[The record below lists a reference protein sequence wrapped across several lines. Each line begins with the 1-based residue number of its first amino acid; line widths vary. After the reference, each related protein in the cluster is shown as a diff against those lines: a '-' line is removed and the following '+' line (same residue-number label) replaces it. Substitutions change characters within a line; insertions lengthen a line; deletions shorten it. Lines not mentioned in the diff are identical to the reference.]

1 MKKFKLIGLR
11 PLEKC
16 NLSILKVLKKNTT
29 YFLCNEY
36 EIDSNDNNKIKLK
49 ENYSSIPDGFFDDG
63 NIDSPKIN
71 ISAIVGKNGDGKSSI
86 VELIIRILNNF
97 AYYSGFRENHPD
109 LIPIDGVEAILYYSI
124 GDIIYSLKV
133 TSDRVELDK
142 DKKDEKFPIVFSEN
156 SGNQIKIKKLKNELF
171 FSQISNYSLYAYNS
185 NDFEKNDLYPKCW
198 IDKIF
203 HKNDGYQTPIVLTPY
218 RKEGNIDVNLE
229 NYLSIQRLISL
240 FVEDANDNNSIRD
253 INQNQKANYLAFFAY
268 PESKLESQTYKALFD
283 KTYND
288 YLKLFIDQTKL
299 FNKKYTETEKRLLFK
314 SINSLIKNNKEDFDF
329 VLNIIGTSDNTSETD
344 YYNFF
349 KEFDHISDSLI
360 SNNCLSNYKNLNFAV
375 IQRVIFVI
383 YIKEFLN
390 KKYDNEYTSGKL
402 YNDAFSNAKQYII
415 YKIISIF
422 SKYPLYKINNIAN
435 ENPLLLFDVTAKKT
449 IEESL
454 ERLFED
460 IDKEKSHISLKLR
473 QTLNYI
479 KYESK
484 YIKEEDKKNIAFEKI
499 KDVVKNYG
507 NNLYI
512 IEFNEY
518 LKRIKQL
525 INEEQGLNI
534 LELLPPPIFKT
545 EVVLEENKTNQ
556 CTLLSQMSSGERQYL
571 YSISSVIYHLQ
582 NINSVKDELVKYKY
596 VNLIFEEIE
605 LYFHPEYQR
614 KFINSLLQQIQKAK
628 FKDIDSINLCFVTH
642 SPFILSDIPKNN
654 VLFLKN
660 GMPVREMQEDTFG
673 ANIHTLLQNSFF
685 LNSVPIG
692 EFAKNRINSM
702 FDELH
707 NWDRLK
713 SSEEKENKLYQQI
726 RLVSEPFIKTQLLK
740 LYNEN
745 ISQSCESKSLKD
757 KIQELEQMI
766 NELKITTK

>member
-1 MKKFKLIGLR
+1 MKQFKLIGVR

-36 EIDSNDNNKIKLK
+36 EIDSNDNDKIKLK
-49 ENYSSIPDGFFDDG
+49 ENYSSIPDSFFDDG
-63 NIDSPKIN
+63 NINSPKIN

-97 AYYSGFRENHPD
+97 AYYSGFRKNHPD
-109 LIPIDGVEAILYYSI
+109 LIPISGVEAILYYSI
-124 GDIIYSLKV
+124 DDIIYFLKV
-133 TSDRVELDK
+133 TSDGAKLDK
-142 DKKDEKFPIVFSEN
+142 DKKDEKFPIVFSED
-156 SGNQIKIKKLKNELF
+156 SGYKIEIKDLENELF

-185 NDFEKNDLYPKCW
+185 NDFEKNDSFPKCW

-218 RKEGNIDVNLE
+218 REKGIIDINLE
-229 NYLSIQRLISL
+229 YDLTKQRLISL

-253 INQNQKANYLAFFAY
+253 INQNQKANYLVFYAY
-268 PESKLESQTYKALFD
+268 QKSKLDLQTYKAFFEETNNDSLKSNQKYSD
-283 KTYND
+283 KQKIVKGVNE
-288 YLKLFIDQTKL
+288 FIQ
-299 FNKKYTETEKRLLFK
+299 
-314 SINSLIKNNKEDFDF
+314 NNKDDFDF
-329 VLNIIGTSDNTSETD
+329 VLNIINESDNTFETD
-344 YYNFF
+344 FYNFLNES
-349 KEFDHISDSLI
+349 KKDSYLASDIKKL
-360 SNNCLSNYKNLNFAV
+360 LPYKNLNFAI
-375 IQRVIFVI
+375 IQRVVFVI

-390 KKYDNEYTSGKL
+390 KKYNNEYSSDKL
-402 YNDAFSNAKQYII
+402 YSGPFSNAKQYII

-422 SKYPLYKINNIAN
+422 SKYSLYKINNIDN
-435 ENPLLLFDVTAKKT
+435 EDTLLLFGATAESNIKK
-449 IEESL
+449 SL

-479 KYESK
+479 KYEGK
-484 YIKEEDKKNIAFEKI
+484 YIKEEDKKNIALEKVTDI
-499 KDVVKNYG
+499 VKNNG
-507 NNLYI
+507 DKLYI

-525 INEEQGLNI
+525 IKEEQGLNI
-534 LELLPPPIFKT
+534 LELLPPPIFNT
-545 EVVLEENKTNQ
+545 DVVLEENKTNQ

-571 YSISSVIYHLQ
+571 NSISSVIYHLQ
-582 NINSVKDELVKYKY
+582 NINSVKNELVKYKY

-628 FKDIDSINLCFVTH
+628 LKDIYSINLCFVTH

-707 NWDRLK
+707 NWDRSK
-713 SSEEKENKLYQQI
+713 SNEEKENKLYQQI

-745 ISQSCESKSLKD
+745 ISQSSESKSLKE